1 MGGPAKLQNLSH
13 WGISVLDHPL
23 WKWKVGTFASVEIS
37 SEESSKLSQPFP
49 PRKTEG
55 EKMQEKLL
63 DKHYLS
69 KFQSNNQ
76 S

>member
-55 EKMQEKLL
+55 EKNAREITGQTLL
-63 DKHYLS
+63 VQVS
-69 KFQSNNQ
+69 K
-76 S
+76 